1 MSIVTPMQK
10 QALQYVVNTGA
21 NASRDHFLEDHDP
34 IGQVLWTDLELEGLV
49 TLNEHDKIILTDKGH
64 DVLGGA

>member
-21 NASRDHFLEDHDP
+21 NATQDHFIEDHDP
-34 IGQVLWTDLELEGLV
+34 IGQVLWDDLQLEGLV
-49 TLNEHDKIILTDKGH
+49 TTNKHDKIILTDKGH